1 MNKSR
6 ALLSSP
12 WLRVGGTAAGIAF
25 LVHNVDMAKAG
36 SSLANANWG
45 WMTFAVALTCV
56 ACLASVFE
64 WGVLL
69 RSSAGLGVRNPA
81 MATIQSGH
89 HHLFG
94 WTRLSSSYM
103 QSLFFSQ
110 LLPAGVGGDA
120 MRTVEMGKVVGHG
133 KILAS
138 LAGSRMA
145 GTLGMAFWG
154 LAAAVLLR
162 GWIGMGSLIGAC
174 VFAGLMVC
182 SWMLALSADRLV
194 GRHYLARSSKA
205 FIRTLVSFAHTFSGY
220 RRHPHAVLQCIV
232 VGAAGWGVNILA
244 LDIFAKAIGIDISW
258 TVFAVAIPVTLVAT
272 LTPFSINGLGIREGV
287 LVGMLAHAG
296 VSSGH
301 AAAMSV
307 LVDLQ
312 MLPFGLLGAML
323 WMRHRRQKQGP
334 TAPAL
339 HDVAEA
345 EAVGWHEVGHEL
357 AVDLHVA

>member
-1 MNKSR
+1 MKRIR
-6 ALLSSP
+6 ALFASP
-12 WLRVGGTAAGIAF
+12 WLRVGGTLLGILF
-25 LVHNVDMAKAG
+25 LVHNVDMGKAAG
-36 SSLANANWG
+36 SLASANWA
-45 WMTFAVALTCV
+45 WMTVALALTCI

-81 MATIQSGH
+81 AAGVHHGH

-154 LAAAVLLR
+154 LAAAVILR
-162 GWIGMGSLIGAC
+162 GWIGAGSLVGAC
-174 VFAGLMVC
+174 VFAGLMVGA
-182 SWMLALSADRLV
+182 WMLALGADRLV
-194 GRHYLARSSKA
+194 GRHFLARSSKA
-205 FIRTLVSFAHTFSGY
+205 FVRTLLSFAHTFSSY
-220 RRHPHAVLQCIV
+220 RRHPHAVVQCIV

-272 LTPFSINGLGIREGV
+272 LTPFSVNGLGIREGV

-312 MLPFGLLGAML
+312 MLPFGILGAML
-323 WMRHRRQKQGP
+323 WMRHRRQKAVP
-334 TAPAL
+334 SM
-339 HDVAEA
+339 HEVAEA

>member
-1 MNKSR
+1 MSFLR
-6 ALLSSP
+6 AVLGST
-12 WLRVGGTAAGIAF
+12 WLRVAGTIGGVFF
-25 LVHNVDMAKAG
+25 LVHNVDMSKAG
-36 SSLANANWG
+36 SSLMHADWRWASL
-45 WMTFAVALTCV
+45 ALVLTAI

-69 RSSAGLGVRNPA
+69 RSSAGLGVGNPTPQTA
-81 MATIQSGH
+81 SRQH

-94 WTRLSSSYM
+94 WTRLSSSYL

-154 LAAAVLLR
+154 LAAAVILR
-162 GWIGMGSLIGAC
+162 GWIGVGSLIGAC
-174 VFAGLMVC
+174 VFAAIMVMA
-182 SWMLALSADRLV
+182 WVGALAADRILG
-194 GRHYLARSSKA
+194 GRVLARSSRA
-205 FIRTLVSFAHTFSGY
+205 FIRTLHSFAQTFSGY
-220 RRHPHAVLQCIV
+220 RRHPHAIVQCIV

-244 LDIFAKAIGIDISW
+244 LDLFAKAIGVDISW

-272 LTPFSINGLGIREGV
+272 LTPFSVNGLGIREGV

-307 LVDLQ
+307 LVDVQ
-312 MLPFGLLGAML
+312 MLPFGILGAML
-323 WMRHRRQKQGP
+323 WMRHRRRSSAMP
-334 TAPAL
+334 VPAL
-339 HDVAEA
+339 DEVAAAEA
-345 EAVGWHEVGHEL
+345 TALHEL
-357 AVDLHVA
+357 AAAL

>member
-1 MNKSR
+1 MTRVR
-6 ALLSSP
+6 ALLGSK
-12 WLRVGGTAAGIAF
+12 WLRIGGTIAGVTF

-36 SSLANANWG
+36 RSVIGADWRWAML
-45 WMTFAVALTCV
+45 AVALTTV

-69 RSSAGLGVRNPA
+69 RSSAGLGVRNPNA
-81 MATIQSGH
+81 HAEHRQH

-94 WTRLSSSYM
+94 WRRLSSSYM
-103 QSLFFSQ
+103 QSLFFAQ

-133 KILAS
+133 NILAS

-145 GTLGMAFWG
+145 GTMGMAFWG

-162 GWIGMGSLIGAC
+162 GWIGLGSLIGAC
-174 VFAGLMVC
+174 VFAAVMVMA
-182 SWMLALSADRLV
+182 WMAALAADRLV
-194 GRHYLARSSKA
+194 RRHFLERSSRA
-205 FIRTLVSFAHTFSGY
+205 LVRTIHSFAQTFSGY
-220 RRHPHAVLQCIV
+220 RKHPHAIVQCMV

-244 LDIFAKAIGIDISW
+244 LDIFARSIGVDVSW

-296 VSSGH
+296 VSTGH
-301 AAAMSV
+301 AAAIAV

-312 MLPFGLLGAML
+312 MLPFGILGAAL
-323 WMRHRRQKQGP
+323 WMRHRRRKAAPSLQEVALAE
-334 TAPAL
+334 TAA
-339 HDVAEA
+339 A
-345 EAVGWHEVGHEL
+345 HEL
-357 AVDLHVA
+357 AAAA

>member
-1 MNKSR
+1 MVDVRRTMAAAR
-6 ALLSSP
+6 AVLGSK
-12 WLRVGGTAAGIAF
+12 WLRIGGTVAGVFF
-25 LVHNVDMAKAG
+25 LVHNVDMGKAG
-36 SSLANANWG
+36 ASLMGADWRWASLAL
-45 WMTFAVALTCV
+45 ALTAI

-81 MATIQSGH
+81 VTTQRERDH
-89 HHLFG
+89 HHLFS
-94 WTRLSSSYM
+94 WARLSSSYL

-145 GTLGMAFWG
+145 GTLGMACWG

-174 VFAGLMVC
+174 VFAGLMVMA
-182 SWMLALSADRLV
+182 WMAALAADRV
-194 GRHYLARSSKA
+194 MGRHVFARSSKA
-205 FIRTLVSFAHTFSGY
+205 FVRTLHSFGQTFSGY
-220 RRHPHAVLQCIV
+220 RRHPHAVVQCIV

-244 LDIFAKAIGIDISW
+244 LDLFAKAIGVDISW

-272 LTPFSINGLGIREGV
+272 LTPFSVNGLGIREGV

-307 LVDLQ
+307 LVDIQ
-312 MLPFGLLGAML
+312 MLPFGILGAAL
-323 WMRHRRQKQGP
+323 WMRHRRQAA
-334 TAPAL
+334 APSLVEVVAAESTGTREVLAAL
-339 HDVAEA
+339 
-345 EAVGWHEVGHEL
+345 
-357 AVDLHVA
+357 

>member
-1 MNKSR
+1 MAILR
-6 ALLSSP
+6 ALFAST
-12 WLRVGGTAAGIAF
+12 WLRIGGTVAGVAF
-25 LVHNVDMAKAG
+25 LVHNVDMGKAG
-36 SSLANANWG
+36 SSLVHADWRWASL
-45 WMTFAVALTCV
+45 ALALTTI

-69 RSSAGLGVRNPA
+69 RTSAGLGVGNQ
-81 MATIQSGH
+81 MAHAEHQQH

-94 WTRLSSSYM
+94 WTRLSSSYL

-110 LLPAGVGGDA
+110 LLPAGIGGDA

-145 GTLGMAFWG
+145 GTLGMACWG

-162 GWIGMGSLIGAC
+162 GWVGIGSLIGAC
-174 VFAGLMVC
+174 VFAAVM
-182 SWMLALSADRLV
+182 MLAWVAALAADRIL
-194 GRHYLARSSKA
+194 GRHVVARSSRA
-205 FIRTLVSFAHTFSGY
+205 FVRTLHSFGQTFSGY
-220 RRHPHAVLQCIV
+220 RRHPHAIVQCIV

-244 LDIFAKAIGIDISW
+244 LEVFAKAIGADISW

-307 LVDLQ
+307 LVDVQ
-312 MLPFGLLGAML
+312 MLPFGILGAGL
-323 WMRHRRQKQGP
+323 WMRHRRRAA
-334 TAPAL
+334 APSIDEVA
-339 HDVAEA
+339 VAEMVA
-345 EAVGWHEVGHEL
+345 AKEL
-357 AVDLHVA
+357 LTSV

>member
-1 MNKSR
+1 MAKLR
-6 ALLSSP
+6 ALLGSP
-12 WLRVGGTAAGIAF
+12 WVRVGGTGAGIAL
-25 LVHNVDMAKAG
+25 LVHNVDVGRAA
-36 SSLANANWG
+36 SSLVNANWE
-45 WMTFAVALTCV
+45 WMMLALALTCL

-69 RSSAGLGVRNPA
+69 RSSAGLGVG
-81 MATIQSGH
+81 TSGTGSGHSRH

-94 WTRLSSSYM
+94 WSRLSSSYM

-120 MRTVEMGKVVGHG
+120 MRTVEMGRVVGHG

-162 GWIGMGSLIGAC
+162 GWIGTGSLIGAC
-174 VFAGLMVC
+174 IFAGLMVC
-182 SWMLALSADRLV
+182 AWMLALSADRIV
-194 GRHYLARSSKA
+194 GGHVLARSSRA
-205 FIRTLVSFAHTFSGY
+205 FVRTLVSFAHTFSGY
-220 RRHPHAVLQCIV
+220 RRHPHAIIQCIV

-272 LTPFSINGLGIREGV
+272 LTPFSVNGLGIREGV

-312 MLPFGLLGAML
+312 MLPFGLIGAML
-323 WMRHRRQKQGP
+323 WMRHRRHQA
-334 TAPAL
+334 APSV
-339 HDVAEA
+339 HEVAEA

-357 AVDLHVA
+357 AADLHLP

>member
-1 MNKSR
+1 MAKLR
-6 ALLSSP
+6 ALFSSP
-12 WLRVGGTAAGIAF
+12 WFRVGGTVIGIAF
-25 LVHNVDMAKAG
+25 LVKNVDVAKAG
-36 SSLANANWG
+36 ASLANANWG
-45 WMTFAVALTCV
+45 WMSIALALTCI

-81 MATIQSGH
+81 ATVHHGH

-94 WTRLSSSYM
+94 WQRLSSSYM

-174 VFAGLMVC
+174 VFAGMMVC
-182 SWMLALSADRLV
+182 AWMLALSADRLV

-205 FIRTLVSFAHTFSGY
+205 FIKTLVSFAHTFSGY
-220 RRHPHAVLQCIV
+220 RRHPHAIVQCLV

-272 LTPFSINGLGIREGV
+272 LTPFSVNGLGIREGV

-312 MLPFGLLGAML
+312 MLPFGILGAML
-323 WMRHRRQKQGP
+323 WMRHRRQKA
-334 TAPAL
+334 APSA
-339 HDVAEA
+339 HEIAEA
-345 EAVGWHEVGHEL
+345 EATGWHEVGHEL